1 MPNDDIMIAPLTSV
15 TVFTEW
21 MPEVRGKI
29 KATSLGIIYRMPDPR
44 KRQRFT
50 GSSHFS
56 QQGYPLVGQTPAKGE
71 TLAEHQ
77 SLCEKWATASQ
88 CAAAKVRLA
97 LSKNNMKVQFA
108 VRSGRPIRS

>member
-21 MPEVRGKI
+21 MPEVRDKI

-56 QQGYPLVGQTPAKGE
+56 QQGYPLVGQTPAKE
-71 TLAEHQ
+71 TPAEHQ

>member
-1 MPNDDIMIAPLTSV
+1 MPNDDIMITPLTSV

-21 MPEVRGKI
+21 MPEVRDKI

-56 QQGYPLVGQTPAKGE
+56 QQGYPLVGQTPAKE
-71 TLAEHQ
+71 TPAEHQ
-77 SLCEKWATASQ
+77 SPCEK
-88 CAAAKVRLA
+88 
-97 LSKNNMKVQFA
+97 
-108 VRSGRPIRS
+108 